1 MVEVA
6 HETVEERDYA
16 AAGETA
22 GEPVVEVT
30 EHAEDGEHVDG
41 AEHMENVKSAGK
53 AEESADTEDV
63 EPGHQE
69 LIQETRIVEA
79 LLFAATE
86 PVSTDFLAERLPEGT
101 DIGAILEDLQMLY
114 TKKGVNVVRVAGKW
128 SLRTAADLSPHL
140 RIERKVSRK
149 PSRAAVESLA
159 IIAYHQPVTR
169 SEVEEIRGVSVSKG
183 SFDVLL
189 EAGWIKPA
197 GRRRTPGR
205 PTTWGT
211 TPNFL
216 EEFGL
221 DSLADLPGIDELKAS
236 GLLDTRPAGT
246 IIGDTGEIYVDAEVE
261 GAPEEEEPEALSDED
276 DARNAED
283 ADVGVGATAYADG
296 QEAAEID
303 ESEDAPEADAE
314 DADAEEAGDA
324 EEEDDGALEAV
335 AEMEQEA
342 EFDAQSSNEDEAEPE
357 DGPDTSR
364 G

>member
-6 HETVEERDYA
+6 QEIID
-16 AAGETA
+16 
-22 GEPVVEVT
+22 EPVDAAPEEPADEPGSEEGVP
-30 EHAEDGEHVDG
+30 VDD
-41 AEHMENVKSAGK
+41 ASDLTAADDV
-53 AEESADTEDV
+53 ESALQDYV
-63 EPGHQE
+63 
-69 LIQETRIVEA
+69 QETRIVEA

-86 PVSTDFLAERLPEGT
+86 PVSTDFLAERLPEGV
-101 DIGAILEDLQMLY
+101 DIGAILEDIRTLY
-114 TKKGVNVVRVAGKW
+114 SDRGVNLTRVAGKW
-128 SLRTAADLSPHL
+128 SLRTAEDLSPHL

-189 EAGWIKPA
+189 EAGWIKPV

-211 TPNFL
+211 TPGFL

-246 IIGDTGEIYVDAEVE
+246 IIGDSGDMYNDAEAE
-261 GAPEEEEPEALSDED
+261 GRPEDEEPEALGDGD
-276 DARNAED
+276 DVNTD
-283 ADVGVGATAYADG
+283 AMPGDDG
-296 QEAAEID
+296 
-303 ESEDAPEADAE
+303 DAPG
-314 DADAEEAGDA
+314 AG
-324 EEEDDGALEAV
+324 
-335 AEMEQEA
+335 EME
-342 EFDAQSSNEDEAEPE
+342 NEPE
-357 DGPDTSR
+357 PESQSG
-364 G
+364 

>member
-6 HETVEERDYA
+6 QEIVEEREEEA
-16 AAGETA
+16 IGEAGDETA
-22 GEPVVEVT
+22 T
-30 EHAEDGEHVDG
+30 ENATVADGGAEDISPD
-41 AEHMENVKSAGK
+41 
-53 AEESADTEDV
+53 DV
-63 EPGHQE
+63 EE
-69 LIQETRIVEA
+69 AMADYTQETRIVEA

-101 DIGAILEDLQMLY
+101 DIGAILEDLRALY
-114 TKKGVNVVRVAGKW
+114 ADRGVNLTRVAGKW
-128 SLRTAADLSPHL
+128 SLRTAEDLSPHL

-189 EAGWIKPA
+189 EAGWIKPV

-221 DSLADLPGIDELKAS
+221 DSLADLPGVDELKAS

-246 IIGDTGEIYVDAEVE
+246 IIGDTGEMYNDAQAE
-261 GAPEEEEPEALSDED
+261 GAPEEEEPEALDDGDDINSGGTDED
-276 DARNAED
+276 
-283 ADVGVGATAYADG
+283 
-296 QEAAEID
+296 QERE
-303 ESEDAPEADAE
+303 PEAQT
-314 DADAEEAGDA
+314 G
-324 EEEDDGALEAV
+324 
-335 AEMEQEA
+335 
-342 EFDAQSSNEDEAEPE
+342 
-357 DGPDTSR
+357 
-364 G
+364 

>member
-6 HETVEERDYA
+6 HEIVEERDDA
-16 AAGETA
+16 AAEETA
-22 GEPVVEVT
+22 GEPAAEVT

-41 AEHMENVKSAGK
+41 AERMENAGNV
-53 AEESADTEDV
+53 EESADTEDV

-101 DIGAILEDLQMLY
+101 DIGAILEDLQTLY
-114 TKKGVNVVRVAGKW
+114 TNRGVNVARVAGKW
-128 SLRTAADLSPHL
+128 SLRTAEDLSPHL

-216 EEFGL
+216 DEFGL

-246 IIGDTGEIYVDAEVE
+246 IIGDTGDIYVDAEVE
-261 GAPEEEEPEALSDED
+261 GAPEEEPEALSDED
-276 DARNAED
+276 DAGNAED
-283 ADVGVGATAYADG
+283 ADADADA
-296 QEAAEID
+296 QEAVQID

-314 DADAEEAGDA
+314 EVDAEEAGDA

-342 EFDAQSSNEDEAEPE
+342 EFDAQSSDDDEAEPE
-357 DGPDTSR
+357 EVPDTSR